1 MEYYFAPME
10 GVTGALYRRVH
21 HKYFPGADAYYMP
34 FLTPTR
40 DRVFTP
46 RDLREIAP
54 EHNLGF
60 RAIPQLLTRD
70 AGDFCWAANA
80 LFELGYDE
88 VNLNLG
94 CPSGTVVAKGKGA
107 GLLADLPAL
116 KALLDGIFSGTRGPV
131 SVKTRLGMDA
141 PEEFGTLL
149 ELFAHYP
156 ISLLIVHPRVRK
168 DFYRQPVRREEFALA
183 HQNYPGALCY
193 NGGLVTAGDCAE
205 LLQAFPRVQS
215 LMLGQGLLRNPA
227 LIRQAKGGPPPTTE
241 ELRAFHDEL
250 YHRYLEAFR
259 SGRNTI
265 FHMKELWSYLGTLF
279 DGSEKLLKQIRK
291 AQDTSHY
298 ESAVDQIFRTRS
310 IRCDPSAPDAA
321 PPF

>member
-46 RDLREIAP
+46 RDLRETAP
-54 EHNLGF
+54 EHNQGF
-60 RAIPQLLTRD
+60 RAVPQLLTRD
-70 AGDFCWAANA
+70 GGDFCWAANA
-80 LFELGYDE
+80 LFDMGYDE

-116 KALLDGIFSGTRGPV
+116 EALLDGIFSGVRGPV
-131 SVKTRLGMDA
+131 SVKTRLGLES
-141 PEEFGTLL
+141 PEEFGPLL
-149 ELFAHYP
+149 ELFARYP
-156 ISLLIVHPRVRK
+156 IALLIVHPRVRK
-168 DFYRQPVRREEFALA
+168 DFYKEPVRRAEFARA
-183 HQNYPGALCY
+183 HRDYPGALCY
-193 NGGLVTAGDCAE
+193 NGGLFTPADCGE
-205 LLQAFPRVQS
+205 LPRVFPRVQS

-227 LIRQAKGGPPPTTE
+227 LIRQARGGPPPTVE

-250 YHRYLEAFR
+250 YHSYLEAFR

-279 DGSEKLLKQIRK
+279 ADSGKLLKQIRK
-291 AQDTSHY
+291 AQDTAHY
-298 ESAVDQIFRTRS
+298 ESAVEQIFRTLP
-310 IRCDPSAPDAA
+310 ILWDVPVP
-321 PPF
+321 

>member
-10 GVTGALYRRVH
+10 GVTGALYRRIH
-21 HKYFPGADAYYMP
+21 HKYFPGVDAYYMP

-46 RDLREIAP
+46 RDLRETAP
-54 EHNLGF
+54 EHNQGF
-60 RAIPQLLTRD
+60 RAVPQLLTRD
-70 AGDFCWAANA
+70 SGDFCWAANA
-80 LFELGYDE
+80 LFDMGYDE

-107 GLLADLPAL
+107 GLLSDLSAL
-116 KALLDGIFSGTRGPV
+116 EELLDGIFAGARGPV
-131 SVKTRLGMDA
+131 SVKTRLGLES
-141 PEEFGTLL
+141 PEEFGPLL
-149 ELFAHYP
+149 ELLSRYP

-168 DFYRQPVRREEFALA
+168 DFYKEPVRRKEFSLA
-183 HQNYPGALCY
+183 HRDYPGPLCY
-193 NGGLVTAGDCAE
+193 NGGLLTPEDCEA
-205 LLQAFPRVQS
+205 LLGEFPRVQS

-227 LIRQAKGGPPPTTE
+227 LIRQAKGGPPPTVE

-250 YHRYLEAFR
+250 YHSYLEAFR

-279 DGSEKLLKQIRK
+279 EGSEKLLKQIRK
-291 AQDTSHY
+291 AQDTAHY
-298 ESAVDQIFRTRS
+298 EGAVEQIFRTLP
-310 IRCDPSAPDAA
+310 IRCTPADSGV
-321 PPF
+321 

>member
-46 RDLREIAP
+46 RDLRETAP
-54 EHNLGF
+54 EHNQGF
-60 RAIPQLLTRD
+60 RAVPQLLTRD

-80 LFELGYDE
+80 LFDMGYDE

-116 KALLDGIFSGTRGPV
+116 EALLDGIFAGVRGPV
-131 SVKTRLGMDA
+131 SVKTRLGLES
-141 PEEFGTLL
+141 PEEFGPLL
-149 ELFAHYP
+149 ELLARYP

-168 DFYRQPVRREEFALA
+168 DFYREPVRRKEFARA
-183 HQNYPGALCY
+183 HRDYPGPLCY
-193 NGGLVTAGDCAE
+193 NGGLCTPEDCEA
-205 LLQAFPRVQS
+205 LLREYPRVRS

-227 LIRQAKGGPPPTTE
+227 LIRQAKGGLPPTAE

-250 YHRYLEAFR
+250 YHSYLEAFR

-279 DGSEKLLKQIRK
+279 EGSEKLLKQIRK
-291 AQDTSHY
+291 AQDTARY
-298 ESAVDQIFRTRS
+298 ESAVDQIFRTLP
-310 IRCDPSAPDAA
+310 IRCAPEVAGN
-321 PPF
+321 

>member
-10 GVTGALYRRVH
+10 GVTGALYRRIH

-46 RDLREIAP
+46 RDLREAAP
-54 EHNLGF
+54 EHNQGF
-60 RAIPQLLTRD
+60 RAVPQLLTRD
-70 AGDFCWAANA
+70 SGDFCWAANA
-80 LFELGYDE
+80 LFDMGYDE

-107 GLLADLPAL
+107 GLLADLSAL
-116 KALLDGIFSGTRGPV
+116 EALLDGIFAGVQGPV
-131 SVKTRLGMDA
+131 SVKTRLGLES
-141 PEEFGTLL
+141 PEEFGPLL
-149 ELFAHYP
+149 ELFARYP

-168 DFYRQPVRREEFALA
+168 DFYREPVRRKEFALA
-183 HQNYPGALCY
+183 HRDYPGPLCY
-193 NGGLVTAGDCAE
+193 NGGLFTPEDCEA
-205 LLQAFPRVQS
+205 LLGEFPRVQS

-227 LIRQAKGGPPPTTE
+227 LIRQAKGGPPPTAE

-250 YHRYLEAFR
+250 YHSYLEAFR

-279 DGSEKLLKQIRK
+279 EGNDKLLKQIRK
-291 AQDTSHY
+291 AQDTAHY
-298 ESAVDQIFRTRS
+298 EGAVEQIFRTLP
-310 IRCDPSAPDAA
+310 IRCTPADSGI
-321 PPF
+321 

>member
-46 RDLREIAP
+46 RDLRETAP
-54 EHNLGF
+54 EHNQGF
-60 RAIPQLLTRD
+60 RAVPQLLTRD

-80 LFELGYDE
+80 LFDMGYDE

-116 KALLDGIFSGTRGPV
+116 EALLDGIFAGVRGPV
-131 SVKTRLGMDA
+131 SVKTRLGLES
-141 PEEFGTLL
+141 PEEFGPLL
-149 ELFAHYP
+149 ELLARYP
-156 ISLLIVHPRVRK
+156 IALLIVHPRVRK
-168 DFYRQPVRREEFALA
+168 DFYKEPVRREEFARA
-183 HQNYPGALCY
+183 HRDYPGPLCY
-193 NGGLVTAGDCAE
+193 NGGLCTPEDCEA
-205 LLQAFPRVQS
+205 LLQEYPRVRS

-227 LIRQAKGGPPPTTE
+227 LIRQAKGGPPPTAE

-250 YHRYLEAFR
+250 YHSYLEAFR

-279 DGSEKLLKQIRK
+279 EGSEKLLKQIRK
-291 AQDTSHY
+291 AQDTARY
-298 ESAVDQIFRTRS
+298 ESAVDQIFRTLP
-310 IRCDPSAPDAA
+310 IRCAPEVAGN
-321 PPF
+321 

>member
-1 MEYYFAPME
+1 MDYFFAPME
-10 GVTGALYRRVH
+10 GVTGALYRRIH

-46 RDLREIAP
+46 RDLRETAP
-54 EHNLGF
+54 EHNQGF
-60 RAIPQLLTRD
+60 RAVPQLLTRD
-70 AGDFCWAANA
+70 GGDFCWAANA
-80 LFELGYDE
+80 LFDQGYDE

-107 GLLADLPAL
+107 GLLSDLTAL
-116 KALLDGIFSGTRGPV
+116 ESLLDAIFSGTRGPV
-131 SVKTRLGMDA
+131 SVKTRLGLES
-141 PEEFGTLL
+141 PEEFGPLL
-149 ELFAHYP
+149 ELLARYP

-168 DFYRQPVRREEFALA
+168 DFYREPVRRNEFARA
-183 HQNYPGALCY
+183 HQDYPGPLCY
-193 NGGLVTAGDCAE
+193 NGGLFTPEDCGE
-205 LLQAFPRVQS
+205 LLRDFPRVQS

-227 LIRQAKGGPPPTTE
+227 LIRQARGGPPPTAE

-250 YHRYLEAFR
+250 YHSYLEAFH

-279 DGSEKLLKQIRK
+279 EGSEKLLKQIRK
-291 AQDTSHY
+291 AQDTARY
-298 ESAVDQIFRTRS
+298 ESAVDQIFRTLP
-310 IRCDPSAPDAA
+310 IRCGRTE
-321 PPF
+321 F

>member
-46 RDLREIAP
+46 RDLRETAP
-54 EHNLGF
+54 EHNQGF
-60 RAIPQLLTRD
+60 RAVPQLLTRD
-70 AGDFCWAANA
+70 SGDFCWAANA
-80 LFELGYDE
+80 LFDLGYDE

-116 KALLDGIFSGTRGPV
+116 EALLDGIFAGVRGPV
-131 SVKTRLGMDA
+131 SVKTRLGLES
-141 PEEFGTLL
+141 PEEFGPLL
-149 ELFAHYP
+149 ELLARYP

-168 DFYRQPVRREEFALA
+168 DFYREPVRRKEFARA
-183 HQNYPGALCY
+183 HRDYPGPLCY
-193 NGGLVTAGDCAE
+193 NGGLCTPEDCEA
-205 LLQAFPRVQS
+205 LLREYPRVRS

-227 LIRQAKGGPPPTTE
+227 LIRQAKGGLPPTAE

-250 YHRYLEAFR
+250 YHSYLEAFR

-279 DGSEKLLKQIRK
+279 EGSEKLLKQIRK
-291 AQDTSHY
+291 AQDTARY
-298 ESAVDQIFRTRS
+298 ESVVDQIFRTLP
-310 IRCDPSAPDAA
+310 IRCTPEVAGN
-321 PPF
+321 

>member
-10 GVTGALYRRVH
+10 GVTGALYRRIH
-21 HKYFPGADAYYMP
+21 HKYFPGVDAYYMP

-46 RDLREIAP
+46 RDLRETAP
-54 EHNLGF
+54 EHNQGF
-60 RAIPQLLTRD
+60 RAVPQLLTRD
-70 AGDFCWAANA
+70 SGDFCWAANA
-80 LFELGYDE
+80 LFDMGYDE

-107 GLLADLPAL
+107 GLLADLSAL
-116 KALLDGIFSGTRGPV
+116 EALLDGIFAGVQGPV
-131 SVKTRLGMDA
+131 SVKTRLGLES
-141 PEEFGTLL
+141 PEEFGPL
-149 ELFAHYP
+149 LFARYP

-168 DFYRQPVRREEFALA
+168 DFYREPVRRKEFALA
-183 HQNYPGALCY
+183 HRDYPGPLCY
-193 NGGLVTAGDCAE
+193 NGGLFTPEDCEA
-205 LLQAFPRVQS
+205 LLGEFPRVQS

-227 LIRQAKGGPPPTTE
+227 LIRQAKGGPPPTAE

-250 YHRYLEAFR
+250 YHSYLEAFR

-279 DGSEKLLKQIRK
+279 EGSDKLLKQIRK
-291 AQDTSHY
+291 AQDTAHY
-298 ESAVDQIFRTRS
+298 EGAVEQIFRTLP
-310 IRCDPSAPDAA
+310 IRCTPADSGI
-321 PPF
+321 